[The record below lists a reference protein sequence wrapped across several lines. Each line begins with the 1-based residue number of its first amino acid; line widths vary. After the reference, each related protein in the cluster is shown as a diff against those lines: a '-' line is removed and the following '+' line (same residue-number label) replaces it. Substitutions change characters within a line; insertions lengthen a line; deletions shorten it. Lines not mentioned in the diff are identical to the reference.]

1 MITFQT
7 IRWKNFLS
15 TGNAFTEVVLNK
27 KQTTLIVGENGS
39 GKSTLLDAICF
50 GLFGKPYRKIN
61 KPQLINAINKKD
73 MVVEIEFNI
82 GTKQYKIIRGTNPNI
97 FEIYQQGELI
107 DQDAA
112 SKDYQKYLEQTI
124 LKLNY
129 KSFIQI
135 VILGSASFTP
145 FMQLPAVT
153 RREIIEDILDIQIFT
168 TMNTVLKENL
178 TTLRESITQSESRLQ
193 LIRQKS
199 EIQMNYLVT
208 LKNNKEKR
216 TEELEQQIQQTIEKI
231 EANKKVLD
239 ELLIPQKDQL
249 QNELSVFGNLS
260 QNIMSVEEYRRNYHA
275 DTVKLEK
282 EIRFYQNTELCPTCQ
297 QHLDKNFIAEMLNEK
312 LQDKTKLESSLQ
324 KINDKLVELSRKRQ
338 DQQAIESKL
347 SEVEQRIR
355 ERMNVI
361 LVDSRFAGT
370 LKTELE
376 NILMD
381 SSDIEKEKSKL
392 ELLVNDG
399 VEEEK
404 EKDRLTQDKYYMDAA
419 SRLLKDNGI
428 KTIIIRQY
436 LDAINKYINK
446 YLTAMDFFV
455 QFTLDEEFNESI
467 KSRYRDEFSYASFSE
482 GEKQRIDLALLFTW
496 RAIAKIKN
504 STNTNLLIL
513 DEVFDSS
520 LDTTGTEFVMHL
532 LNTIDTDT
540 HVFVISHKGDQLF
553 DKFDTQIKF
562 EKKNNYSV
570 MV

>member
-178 TTLRESITQSESRLQ
+178 TTLKESITQSESRLQ

-324 KINDKLVELSRKRQ
+324 KINDKLAELSRKRQ

-381 SSDIEKEKSKL
+381 SSDIEKEKWKL

>member
-178 TTLRESITQSESRLQ
+178 TTLKESITQSESRLQ

-381 SSDIEKEKSKL
+381 SSDIEKEKWKL

>member
-178 TTLRESITQSESRLQ
+178 TTLKESITQSESRLQ

>member
-399 VEEEK
+399 VEEDK

>member
-15 TGNAFTEVVLNK
+15 TGNAFTEVALNK

-178 TTLRESITQSESRLQ
+178 TTLKESITQSESRLQ

-231 EANKKVLD
+231 EVNKKVLD
-239 ELLIPQKDQL
+239 DLLIPQKDQL

-324 KINDKLVELSRKRQ
+324 KINDKLAELSRKRQ

>member
-282 EIRFYQNTELCPTCQ
+282 EIRFYQNTELCPT
-297 QHLDKNFIAEMLNEK
+297 
-312 LQDKTKLESSLQ
+312 
-324 KINDKLVELSRKRQ
+324 
-338 DQQAIESKL
+338 
-347 SEVEQRIR
+347 
-355 ERMNVI
+355 
-361 LVDSRFAGT
+361 
-370 LKTELE
+370 
-376 NILMD
+376 
-381 SSDIEKEKSKL
+381 
-392 ELLVNDG
+392 
-399 VEEEK
+399 
-404 EKDRLTQDKYYMDAA
+404 
-419 SRLLKDNGI
+419 
-428 KTIIIRQY
+428 
-436 LDAINKYINK
+436 
-446 YLTAMDFFV
+446 
-455 QFTLDEEFNESI
+455 
-467 KSRYRDEFSYASFSE
+467 
-482 GEKQRIDLALLFTW
+482 
-496 RAIAKIKN
+496 
-504 STNTNLLIL
+504 
-513 DEVFDSS
+513 
-520 LDTTGTEFVMHL
+520 
-532 LNTIDTDT
+532 
-540 HVFVISHKGDQLF
+540 
-553 DKFDTQIKF
+553 
-562 EKKNNYSV
+562 
-570 MV
+570 